1 MEFKKPKFWD
11 YKKPNVYSYL
21 LWPISILI
29 RLFNFL
35 KILITRKNYSS
46 TKTICVGNIYLG
58 GTGKTSLSLKIN
70 EILRQK
76 KIKTCFIKKFYSNQ
90 IDEQNILEDNGK
102 LFKNK
107 KRFES
112 LKQAAMEDYKIAIFD
127 DGLQDFSI
135 NYDLNI
141 VCFNNINWIGNG
153 LTIPSGPLRES
164 INDIKKYRN
173 VFLNGNNE
181 DLDEIKKYI
190 FKIDPTINVY
200 QGKYVPKNL
209 NEFNI
214 KNKFLVFSGI
224 GNHATFISM
233 LKINKFNIVKEIEFP
248 DHYEYSKKDI
258 NNIISTAKDLDCK
271 IITTEKDYARLKIDN
286 FSDIKHIKVD
296 LEILNE
302 EIFLKEI
309 SKLYEQN

>member
-46 TKTICVGNIYLG
+46 TKTICIGNIYLG

-90 IDEQNILEDNGK
+90 IDEQNILKDNGK

-112 LKQAAMEDYKIAIFD
+112 LKQAAMEGYKIAIFD

-164 INDIKKYRN
+164 INNIKKYRN

-181 DLDEIKKYI
+181 DLEEIKKYI
-190 FKIDPTINVY
+190 FEIDPTINVY
-200 QGKYVPKNL
+200 QGKYIPKNL

-214 KNKFLVFSGI
+214 KDEFLVFSGI
-224 GNHATFISM
+224 GNH
-233 LKINKFNIVKEIEFP
+233 N
-248 DHYEYSKKDI
+248 
-258 NNIISTAKDLDCK
+258 
-271 IITTEKDYARLKIDN
+271 
-286 FSDIKHIKVD
+286 
-296 LEILNE
+296 
-302 EIFLKEI
+302 
-309 SKLYEQN
+309 